1 MMQRPCR
8 SRAQY
13 STGVLSTTAR
23 SSDSRSCS
31 ACSICLRAVISRES
45 TLKRC
50 GSPALR
56 AIGATESSN
65 QRVPT
70 GVSTLNTL
78 PVECPMRAA
87 SRKASRQVSASA
99 GGSTSC
105 TLRPMK
111 SEGGAA
117 SRSSLGVR

>member
-31 ACSICLRAVISRES
+31 ACSIFLRTVISRES

-56 AIGATESSN
+56 AIGATDSSN
-65 QRVPT
+65 QRMPP

-78 PVECPMRAA
+78 PLECPRAAA

-99 GGSTSC
+99 GGSTSR
-105 TLRPMK
+105 TVRPMNK
-111 SEGGAA
+111 EGGAA
-117 SRSSLGVR
+117 RSASLGVR